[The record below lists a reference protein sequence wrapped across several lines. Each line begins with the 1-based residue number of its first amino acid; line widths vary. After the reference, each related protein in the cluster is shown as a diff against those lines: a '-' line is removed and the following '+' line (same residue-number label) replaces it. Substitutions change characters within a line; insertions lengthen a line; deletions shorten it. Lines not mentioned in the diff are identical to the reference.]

1 MASENDPLERALAEI
16 DAEAGDTSSEPKR
29 FGLVPIVVLTFVS
42 LAFGGL
48 VWYAYDA
55 GVRAGSEDAAPLLKM
70 SGPIKVPPPKP
81 GGVTVAHQE
90 KTIFNPVQGSR
101 KDREV
106 ERILP
111 PPEKPLSPMNAAP
124 PPPKL
129 PSITGKRTRQRAP
142 DISDVKTKQTKLIR
156 PPVTP
161 KNKKAPTKLTPI
173 DPSRTRKAKTKRRQ
187 KVSGPS
193 GGAFLIQTGALATP
207 KNAEREWAKIK
218 KRYSDVVG
226 RLQLKVSRAVVR
238 GKVYYRLRAG
248 PINSRQ
254 KAIGICK
261 TLKSQGQGCI
271 VVRTR

>member
-1 MASENDPLERALAEI
+1 MVGENDPLERALAEI
-16 DAEAGDTSSEPKR
+16 DAEALDAAPEPRR
-29 FGLVPIVVLTFVS
+29 FGLIPIVILTFVFV
-42 LAFGGL
+42 AFGGL

-70 SGPIKVPPPKP
+70 NGPIKIPPPKP

-101 KDREV
+101 SDREV

-124 PPPKL
+124 SPPKL
-129 PSITGKRTRQRAP
+129 PSITGKMTRQKLT
-142 DISDVKTKQTKLIR
+142 DTSDEKNKQTKLIR

-161 KNKKAPTKLTPI
+161 KDKKAPTKLTPI
-173 DPSRTRKAKTKRRQ
+173 DPKKVRKAQTKRRQ
-187 KVSGPS
+187 KVSAPK
-193 GGAFLIQTGALATP
+193 GGAYLIQTGALATS

-218 KRYSDVVG
+218 KRYSNVVG
-226 RLQLKVSRAVVR
+226 KLKLKVSRAVVR

-248 PINSRQ
+248 PIDSRTT
-254 KAIGICK
+254 AAGICEK
-261 TLKSQGQGCI
+261 LKRRGQGCI

>member
-1 MASENDPLERALAEI
+1 MASDNDPLERALAEI
-16 DAEAGDTSSEPKR
+16 DAEALDTASEPRR
-29 FGLVPIVVLTFVS
+29 FGFVPIIILTFVFM
-42 LAFGGL
+42 AFGGL

-111 PPEKPLSPMNAAP
+111 PPEKPLSPIKAAP
-124 PPPKL
+124 SPPKL
-129 PSITGKRTRQRAP
+129 PSITGKMTRQRAT
-142 DISDVKTKQTKLIR
+142 DISDVNNKQTKLIR

-161 KNKKAPTKLTPI
+161 KDKRAPTKLTPI
-173 DPSRTRKAKTKRRQ
+173 DPKKVRKAQTKRRQ
-187 KVSGPS
+187 KVSRS
-193 GGAFLIQTGALATP
+193 NEGAFLIQTGALATSMS
-207 KNAEREWAKIK
+207 AEREWTKIQ

-226 RLQLKVSRAVVR
+226 KLQLKVSRAVVR
-238 GKVYYRLRAG
+238 GKVYYRVRAG
-248 PINSRQ
+248 PINSRL

-261 TLKSQGQGCI
+261 KLKRQGQGCI
-271 VVRTR
+271 VVRSR

>member
-1 MASENDPLERALAEI
+1 MVGENDPLERALAEI
-16 DAEAGDTSSEPKR
+16 DAEALDTSPEPRR
-29 FGLVPIVVLTFVS
+29 FGLIPIVILTFVFM
-42 LAFGGL
+42 AFGGL

-70 SGPIKVPPPKP
+70 NGPIKILPPKP

-101 KDREV
+101 SDREV

-124 PPPKL
+124 SPPKL
-129 PSITGKRTRQRAP
+129 PSITGKMARQKLTDR
-142 DISDVKTKQTKLIR
+142 SDVKNKQTKLIR

-161 KNKKAPTKLTPI
+161 KDKKAPTKLTPI
-173 DPSRTRKAKTKRRQ
+173 DPKKVRKAETKRRQ
-187 KVSGPS
+187 KVSGPN
-193 GGAFLIQTGALATP
+193 GGAFLIQTGALATS

-218 KRYSDVVG
+218 KRNSNVIG
-226 RLQLKVSRAVVR
+226 NLKLKVSRAVVR

-248 PINSRQ
+248 PIDSRLT
-254 KAIGICK
+254 AMGICK
-261 TLKSQGQGCI
+261 KLKRRGQECI
-271 VVRTR
+271 VVRAR